1 MKSILISIKPEEV
14 KKILSGEMVIETRNT
29 APKCEL
35 PCKVYIYC
43 TNGYMLYDIRNENY
57 QEVERKCTL
66 DYTRKS
72 NKYLSGTPP
81 MLNRKVVAE
90 FTLNKIDKLS
100 DEEILKKIDEYKNL
114 YEFAEIIPVSAL
126 KNDNIDRLI
135 KVLKEYLPDNVK
147 YFMDGETTTDEMEF
161 RLSEMV
167 REKTADVIQRRIGI
181 CKFFSV

>member
-14 KKILSGEMVIETRNT
+14 KKILNGEMLIETRNT

-57 QEVERKCTL
+57 IEVERKCIL

-81 MLNRKVVAE
+81 MLNRKVVAY
-90 FTLNKIDKLS
+90 FTLNKIEKYVFGNKAHYVWYIEDLKIYDKPKELS
-100 DEEILKKIDEYKNL
+100 EFSSILKKMKGKESRFTSHLLQRPPRSWCYVENL
-114 YEFAEIIPVSAL
+114 EG
-126 KNDNIDRLI
+126 K
-135 KVLKEYLPDNVK
+135 
-147 YFMDGETTTDEMEF
+147 
-161 RLSEMV
+161 
-167 REKTADVIQRRIGI
+167 
-181 CKFFSV
+181 